1 MAKRFTDTE
10 KWKKEFIKGLSPK
23 MKLLWFYILDDC
35 DHCGMWQVDMEVASL
50 RIGEKITYEEAFIA
64 LGSQFQVYGK
74 NKWFIEDFVSFQY
87 GQLRP
92 TNRMHQAVINTL
104 TKYNVPVINGHI
116 RPLQGAKEKDK
127 EKEKEKDKEQ
137 EQAIDPE
144 IVLENVTRET
154 DPLPGELVW
163 RDELYRES
171 LFRLA
176 RSYSIPDVENLLD
189 RWEGWYVNKF
199 DWRNKDLQEMRL
211 SFESWIKDPKSR
223 QNGKPTFNKND
234 RAEFNQNE
242 LAIIAAHASG
252 GSGT

>member
-1 MAKRFTDTE
+1 MTFEQKGAYMELLLLNFSCFSDGLPGFTEQEALDALARATAYAALWNFLKPKFQTDGQFFWSE
-10 KWKKEFIKGLSPK
+10 RMHKEFQKSK
-23 MKLLWFYILDDC
+23 TY
-35 DHCGMWQVDMEVASL
+35 S
-50 RIGEKITYEEAFIA
+50 EKQSERA
-64 LGSQFQVYGK
+64 
-74 NKWFIEDFVSFQY
+74 NKRWNNPTADATAYACNRTGNGNGTED
-87 GQLRP
+87 G
-92 TNRMHQAVINTL
+92 
-104 TKYNVPVINGHI
+104 
-116 RPLQGAKEKDK
+116 KDK
-127 EKEKEKDKEQ
+127 GGMGGKDV
-137 EQAIDPE
+137 DPE
-144 IVLENVTRET
+144 IILQNVTRET

-199 DWRNKDLQEMRL
+199 DWRKKDLQEMRL

-252 GSGT
+252 GSSA